1 MPTLTDRVALVT
13 GASSGIGLATARAFG
28 AAGARVALVDVQ
40 VGLGEEAAGRLR
52 ADGVDAHFFPAD
64 MASVKDVEEMVGAV
78 ARHWGRLDVAF
89 NNAGIEGE
97 TAPVSD
103 CPVANWDRVIAINLS
118 GVFHCMRLEIPAML
132 ANGGGSIVNCSSV
145 AGSVG
150 FAGIPAYVASKHG
163 VIGLSRTAALEYA
176 NEGLRVNSISPGV
189 IDTPMIERFTGGDA
203 EALAGLEA
211 MEPMERLGSPEE
223 VAAAV
228 VWLCS
233 EDASFITGADIPVDG
248 GYLAR

>member
-1 MPTLTDRVALVT
+1 MPQLTDKVALVT

-28 AAGARVALVDVQ
+28 EAGARVALVDVQ
-40 VGLGEEAAGRLR
+40 VGLGEEAAAELR
-52 ADGVDAHFFPAD
+52 GSGVDAHFFPAD
-64 MASVKDVEEMVGAV
+64 MAAVGDIEEMVGAV
-78 ARHWGRLDVAF
+78 LRRWGRLDMAF

-97 TAPVSD
+97 SAPVSE

-118 GVFHCMRLEIPAML
+118 GVFHCMRLEIPAIL
-132 ANGGGSIVNCSSV
+132 DSGGGSIVNCSSI

-163 VIGLSRTAALEYA
+163 LIGLSRTAALEYA
-176 NEGLRVNSISPGV
+176 NQGLRVTSISPGV
-189 IDTPMIERFTGGDA
+189 FETPMLERFTGGDA
-203 EALAGLEA
+203 DALAGLRSL
-211 MEPMERLGSPEE
+211 EPMERLGDPNE

-228 VWLCS
+228 VWLS
-233 EDASFITGADIPVDG
+233 SDEASFITGADIPVDG